1 MNPNLA
7 TVFAKQ
13 KSTVGMNSVNKVRK
27 VKKLN
32 RRGKLIN
39 TSNQPLDPIEEK
51 KQLVAA
57 LMVKC
62 DKTEEEVLE
71 AYDEFYLKHEDGF
84 IGKDEFTNS
93 LQAKVT
99 EDQLT

>member
-1 MNPNLA
+1 MD
-7 TVFAKQ
+7 T
-13 KSTVGMNSVNKVRK
+13 VNKVRK

-99 EDQLT
+99 EDQLA

>member
-1 MNPNLA
+1 MDSFHI
-7 TVFAKQ
+7 VK
-13 KSTVGMNSVNKVRK
+13 K

-39 TSNQPLDPIEEK
+39 SLNEGLDEK
-51 KQLVAA
+51 KELVAA

-84 IGKDEFTNS
+84 ISKEEYTNAKRVNIDEPP
-93 LQAKVT
+93 L
-99 EDQLT
+99 

>member
-7 TVFAKQ
+7 TVFTKQ
-13 KSTVGMNSVNKVRK
+13 KSKVSMNSVNKMRK

-84 IGKDEFTNS
+84 IGKLPTGKGN
-93 LQAKVT
+93 
-99 EDQLT
+99 